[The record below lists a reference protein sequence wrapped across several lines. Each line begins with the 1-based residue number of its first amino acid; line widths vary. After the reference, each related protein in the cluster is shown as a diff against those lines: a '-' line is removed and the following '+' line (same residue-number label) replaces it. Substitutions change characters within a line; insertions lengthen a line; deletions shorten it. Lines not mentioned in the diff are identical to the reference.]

1 MNIKQ
6 LAFPIVLCAL
16 LLSCVSCKSTDPQAG
31 AQSGTEPAVSKD
43 TGQEQPAAV
52 PQPTAEDEE
61 FTRSTHDVVI
71 TKEEFSSDK
80 KQILEII
87 KELSGIMDDYN
98 YSAWLKYID
107 DESKAYWSNPAN
119 LKNASKR
126 LPVKNLRLN
135 NLSDYFR
142 YVFVPSRKGRTIE
155 EIRYI
160 SRNTIKA
167 VHVNGDQDI
176 VFYYFT
182 KQNGKWFVRI
192 PPLG

>member
-1 MNIKQ
+1 LWIRD
-6 LAFPIVLCAL
+6 
-16 LLSCVSCKSTDPQAG
+16 S
-31 AQSGTEPAVSKD
+31 
-43 TGQEQPAAV
+43 
-52 PQPTAEDEE
+52 
-61 FTRSTHDVVI
+61 TRSAHDVVI